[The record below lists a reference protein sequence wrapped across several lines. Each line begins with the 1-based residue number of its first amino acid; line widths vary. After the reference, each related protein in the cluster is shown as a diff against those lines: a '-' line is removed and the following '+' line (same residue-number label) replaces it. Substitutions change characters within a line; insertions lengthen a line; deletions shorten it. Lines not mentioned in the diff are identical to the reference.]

1 MTFFTPFVDT
11 RLRSSKSELDLRA
24 PLLSQLRKGF
34 AVRWLRTIV
43 LISLDAAALYLAWQV
58 IRTYITSVNPLW
70 NSQQNLLV
78 LVIVAIEIGLIAA
91 LGFYT
96 SGQKRRD
103 YLSLIKTLTFSHVF
117 LFLVFSPQPTNFIS
131 LSAFIPSWLLSISLT
146 CVTRFGI
153 DNAIKYVRKQG
164 LVCYP
169 AFLICRPEDKKKAID
184 TIGVEKCYSLLGW
197 ADINSLVA
205 ERDDLDATIEDIY
218 RLGIAEVFVC
228 SWSLINR
235 RMLLYWKLRNAG
247 ITLHILPVDLEIIDR
262 KSELRMLCGLPTFK
276 FSPPLVTG
284 SDFWIKR
291 CFDFC
296 FAASFVIVAAPVYLF
311 IALLIK
317 LDSPGPV
324 FYKQTRIGLHGRQFG
339 LWKFRTMVVN
349 ADQLQKDLE
358 ASNEMKDGVLFK
370 VKNDPRIT
378 PIGKFLR
385 RYSLD
390 ELPQLLNVILGE
402 MSLVGPRPLPIRDVE
417 KFAQQHFIRHEVLP
431 GVTGLWQVSGRS
443 DITNFDEVI
452 NLDVSY
458 MESWSLLLD
467 LQILLKTIAVVLG
480 KEGAY

>member
-1 MTFFTPFVDT
+1 MAFFTPFVDT
-11 RLRSSKSELDLRA
+11 RFRPNKSELDLRA

-58 IRTYITSVNPLW
+58 VRTYITAVNPLW

-78 LVIVAIEIGLIAA
+78 LLIVAIEIGLIAA

-117 LFLVFSPQPTNFIS
+117 LFLAFSTQPTDFIS
-131 LSAFIPSWLLSISLT
+131 LSVFIPSWLLSVSLT
-146 CVTRFGI
+146 CIARFGL

-184 TIGVEKCYSLLGW
+184 TIGVEKCYNLLGW
-197 ADINSLVA
+197 ADINPLAA
-205 ERDDLDATIEDIY
+205 ERDNLDATLEDIY

-247 ITLHILPVDLEIIDR
+247 IILHILPVELEIIDR

-296 FAASFVIVAAPVYLF
+296 FATSFVIVAAPVYLF

-324 FYKQTRIGLHGRQFG
+324 FYKQTRIGLHGRPFKI
-339 LWKFRTMVVN
+339 WKFRTMVAN

-358 ASNEMKDGVLFK
+358 TSNEMKDGILFK
-370 VKNDPRIT
+370 MKNDPRIT

-385 RYSLD
+385 CYSLD
-390 ELPQLLNVILGE
+390 ELPQLFNVLLGE
-402 MSLVGPRPLPIRDVE
+402 MSLVGPRPLPVRDVE
-417 KFAQQHFIRHEVLP
+417 KFSKKHFIRQEVLP

-443 DITNFDEVI
+443 NILDFEQVI
-452 NLDVSY
+452 KLDLNY
-458 MESWSLLLD
+458 IENWSLKLD
-467 LQILLKTIAVVLG
+467 FEILLRTVQVVLK
-480 KEGAY
+480 KEAAY